1 MMIAHHRYQRI
12 KTLKRM
18 KKIILLSCAI
28 LLVANL
34 LFGALI
40 SFYGWCNVA
49 MSSAVILVTGMLL
62 YLTDTIYLKEA
73 FKVSLIVM
81 FVIAGALEFVF
92 SLIAPNR
99 FTDNWWL
106 ILVIF
111 LLAVEVI
118 TLIITNTISK
128 KEWHGK
134 NI

>member
-1 MMIAHHRYQRI
+1 
-12 KTLKRM
+12 M